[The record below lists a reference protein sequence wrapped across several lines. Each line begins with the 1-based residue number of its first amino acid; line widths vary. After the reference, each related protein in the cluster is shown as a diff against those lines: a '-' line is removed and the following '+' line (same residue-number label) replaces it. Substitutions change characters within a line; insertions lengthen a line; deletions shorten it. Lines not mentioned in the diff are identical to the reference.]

1 MRMRFS
7 VHTTAE
13 ARREAESG
21 ALAAHAA
28 DEMSETTPSEG
39 DLSNETVGMREQQS
53 EGNLPEAQENLL
65 KK

>member
-7 VHTTAE
+7 VHT
-13 ARREAESG
+13 G
-21 ALAAHAA
+21 AVAAHAA

-39 DLSNETVGMREQQS
+39 DLSNETVEMREQQS